1 MGFKHWNTCSL
12 LEIEVKGR
20 LFLFKK
26 GNFNIWM
33 FLLKC
38 IEFLKKT
45 VCTGQWTPL
54 LIQYVPKVPNMY
66 VVNHKS
72 LSFPRKDP
80 YPQYLN
86 GFLMIPVECRFPCRE
101 VMIFRPPCF
110 RLLQP
115 TSRPCLTAPPFTP
128 PAALS
133 PATTTW
139 RGTPTSAA
147 RPGST
152 TARKGGPTFCPGQSP
167 RAGPT
172 ERWVAIEKD
181 ASSSS
186 RGGKSDAVNAL
197 QDFSDDARSSPAKGI
212 YRYEMDEP
220 LEDYAPAPFAFM
232 IQFGILARWFR
243 AALFLVISMPL
254 AVLLPPGLNAPYWL
268 FLPAA
273 VADRSSNGR
282 RLTSASC
289 CCCWGLGNKLFW
301 TLNEFLSTL
310 LGKGGGHTP
319 FGIHSA
325 RWITFFFDHPV
336 GKGGHT
342 PFWNHSVI
350 CATLYFSTTLLGK
363 GGHTPFWN
371 DSEG

>member
-1 MGFKHWNTCSL
+1 
-12 LEIEVKGR
+12 
-20 LFLFKK
+20 
-26 GNFNIWM
+26 M

-172 ERWVAIEKD
+172 ER
-181 ASSSS
+181 
-186 RGGKSDAVNAL
+186 
-197 QDFSDDARSSPAKGI
+197 
-212 YRYEMDEP
+212 
-220 LEDYAPAPFAFM
+220 
-232 IQFGILARWFR
+232 
-243 AALFLVISMPL
+243 
-254 AVLLPPGLNAPYWL
+254 
-268 FLPAA
+268 
-273 VADRSSNGR
+273 
-282 RLTSASC
+282 
-289 CCCWGLGNKLFW
+289 
-301 TLNEFLSTL
+301 
-310 LGKGGGHTP
+310 
-319 FGIHSA
+319 
-325 RWITFFFDHPV
+325 
-336 GKGGHT
+336 
-342 PFWNHSVI
+342 
-350 CATLYFSTTLLGK
+350 
-363 GGHTPFWN
+363 
-371 DSEG
+371 